1 MIGVFMYLVRN
12 VFNCKHGKAKELVA
26 KFKVA
31 EKYLPGEGIIRS
43 RVMTDVVSGFWTV
56 VTEFEVPNLA
66 TWDQVSGTT
75 STPEIRDAMKDYMT
89 LVEGGYREI
98 FKIEE

>member
-12 VFNCKHGKAKELVA
+12 VFNAKPGKAKELVA
-26 KFKVA
+26 KFKIA
-31 EKYLPGEGIIRS
+31 EKYLPKEGVTRS

-56 VTEFEVPNLA
+56 VTEFEVPSLA
-66 TWDQVSGTT
+66 AWDKMSGTT
-75 STPEIRDAMKDYMT
+75 TNPEIGNAMKDYMT

-98 FKIEE
+98 FRIE